1 MKGLNYRGTK
11 IKQADVKYKGKFAF
25 SPHIRYL
32 CAQNCN
38 IPPLQGMIMITFK
51 IRFYYEQRETF

>member
-38 IPPLQGMIMITFK
+38 IPPLQGDDHD
-51 IRFYYEQRETF
+51 YL